1 MTWLIFLV
9 AVGLALMPSVSMV
22 AAQTEALRIRSS
34 FVNSP
39 GELTAVVEFPP
50 GATPKSTDF
59 RLLIDDRQVASAR
72 ETQDQRLN
80 LMFLVDVSGSMRGA
94 PLNDIKSALP
104 KFLKTTRPQ
113 DQFALT
119 LFADE
124 DRLESSFEQPRD
136 KFEAALE
143 KAQPR
148 GKQTKLYQALYN
160 TLKQKDDP
168 ATRRIIVVLTDG
180 QDEGSDVRFDDVVA
194 ESRARLVPIYAVFRG
209 KTDAKPFQDVLS
221 GLGYAANGTYFPTR
235 SEDEIAIA
243 LDRIYRLETSSATVR
258 FSYDA
263 DPTGLATQNA
273 AIELRRS
280 NGSVLR
286 AKLSE
291 KMMPVKMM
299 PVPRPTTWPPKN
311 WPVILLLVLLALLI
325 AGGAI
330 WLWRRRPEPIVEKP
344 PEPMPPVPVEIEPAN
359 DLPPPRSRGETL
371 IISQYFPPPAGG
383 RPAALLRGIAGPVA
397 GQEYAM
403 ERELFSIGANAACDL
418 ELADDQY
425 VSGEHAYLRYEQGSL
440 FIFDKASRNGTFVNN
455 GRVPENG
462 MVLRPGDRVTLGLST
477 FSVVMPGQ

>member
-1 MTWLIFLV
+1 MTWLTFLV
-9 AVGLALMPSVSMV
+9 AVGLALVPSVSMV

-39 GELTAVVEFPP
+39 GELTAVVEFPS

-59 RLLIDDRQVASAR
+59 HLLLDDRQVASAR

-113 DQFALT
+113 DQLALT

-168 ATRRIIVVLTDG
+168 AIRRIIVVLTDG

-291 KMMPVKMM
+291 KMLPAL
-299 PVPRPTTWPPKN
+299 RPTTTWPPKN

-330 WLWRRRPEPIVEKP
+330 WLWRRRPQPIPEKP
-344 PEPMPPVPVEIEPAN
+344 AEPMPPVPVEIEPEN
-359 DLPPPRSRGETL
+359 DLPSPRSRGETR
-371 IISQYFPPPAGG
+371 IIGQYFPPPAGG
-383 RPAALLRGIAGPVA
+383 RPAALLRGIAGPA
-397 GQEYAM
+397 EGQEYAM
-403 ERELFSIGANAACDL
+403 ERELFSIGANAASDL
-418 ELADDQY
+418 QLAEDEY
-425 VSGEHAYLRYEQGSL
+425 VSGEHAYLRYEQGSV

-455 GRVPENG
+455 SKVPENG

-477 FSVVMPGQ
+477 FSVVMPER

>member
-1 MTWLIFLV
+1 MTWLTFLV
-9 AVGLALMPSVSMV
+9 VVGLALMPSVSMV
-22 AAQTEALRIRSS
+22 AAQTEALRIRSF

-59 RLLIDDRQVASAR
+59 RLLFDDRQVASAR
-72 ETQDQRLN
+72 ETPDQRLN

-148 GKQTKLYQALYN
+148 GKQTKLYRALYN
-160 TLKQKDDP
+160 TLKQGLKDDP
-168 ATRRIIVVLTDG
+168 AIRPIIVVLTDG

-194 ESRARLVPIYAVFRG
+194 ESKARLVPIYAVFRG
-209 KTDAKPFQDVLS
+209 KIDAKPFQDVLS

-235 SEDEIAIA
+235 SENEIAIA

-258 FSYDA
+258 FSYNA

-286 AKLSE
+286 ANLSE
-291 KMMPVKMM
+291 KMIPAL
-299 PVPRPTTWPPKN
+299 RATTWPPKN

-330 WLWRRRPEPIVEKP
+330 WLWRRRPEPIPEKP
-344 PEPMPPVPVEIEPAN
+344 AEPMPPVPVEIEPAN
-359 DLPPPRSRGETL
+359 DLPSPRSRGETR
-371 IISQYFPPPAGG
+371 IIGQYFPPPTGG
-383 RPAALLRGIAGPVA
+383 RPAALLRGIAGPAA

-403 ERELFSIGANAACDL
+403 ERELFSIGANAASDL
-418 ELADDQY
+418 QLAEDEY

-440 FIFDKASRNGTFVNN
+440 FIFDKASRNGTLVNDSK
-455 GRVPENG
+455 VPANG

-477 FSVVMPGQ
+477 FSVVMPER